1 MKGVTQSY
9 EKCDYQQRSEG
20 FPKLKNMIKR
30 IIVTSE
36 NHENVMCRQTN
47 KPAACC
53 ACSAAAAGS
62 EPLGCEGACVFACAR
77 DRLLGGW
84 LCSAPSSGAPPR
96 SCRRPAASAG
106 SRSPPSER
114 PESDHTLLR
123 EERGKK
129 GGIRKGEGGKGGGE
143 GK

>member
-1 MKGVTQSY
+1 
-9 EKCDYQQRSEG
+9 
-20 FPKLKNMIKR
+20 
-30 IIVTSE
+30 
-36 NHENVMCRQTN
+36 MCRQTN

-62 EPLGCEGACVFACAR
+62 EPLGCEGVCAS

-84 LCSAPSSGAPPR
+84 LCSAPSSGAPPH

-129 GGIRKGEGGKGGGE
+129 GGIRKGEGGKGGDESRKIRNKWMRKTKRREKETMERPCVVKKRRNEHEHLIQGPHQ
-143 GK
+143 